1 MQKKRIYILYVLCF
15 VAGFLVPIIAPL
27 SMREDEIILPADDTK
42 YETEFLRAPSVAL
55 IDSINMNKLSCLCD
69 NYEYDNL
76 IYYWLLKDSTF
87 YRADNN
93 EPTSFHHTILS
104 YFTDSTEYY
113 SPDKN
118 MLEYSRTVKDI
129 LQNKIEE
136 K

>member
-1 MQKKRIYILYVLCF
+1 MQKKRLYILFYILCF
-15 VAGFLVPIIAPL
+15 ITGFLLPIIAPP
-27 SMREDEIILPADDTK
+27 SIKEDEIILSVDDAK
-42 YETEFLRAPSVAL
+42 YEAEFLKVPSVAL

-104 YFTDSTEYY
+104 FFTDSTNYY
-113 SPDKN
+113 FPDKN
-118 MLEYSRTVKDI
+118 MLEYSRMIEDI
-129 LQNKIEE
+129 LQNK
-136 K
+136 